1 MKILRRTVAF
11 LLLLLAGPLAATGLT
26 GCARLSG
33 DWTTASR
40 ESAGIGPDPAATPDA
55 VVQVYAAR
63 AFKWR
68 GAFAVHTWIA
78 VKPERAPTFTVYE
91 VTSWGVR
98 RGGAAFSLSSR
109 AERGG
114 GGRALQVSE
123 GAPDRLWYGARPE
136 VIADVRGPRAAAAIG
151 KIRAAVASYPYPDS
165 YRTWPGP
172 NSNTFVAHVLRR
184 VPEIEADLP
193 PHAIGKDFLPNGDF
207 FARTPSGGGGQV
219 SLFGIAGVLV
229 SAAEGVEV
237 NLLGLS
243 VGVDPGEL
251 ALRLPGIGKVG
262 FNTETPGGENVAAA
276 AE

>member
-1 MKILRRTVAF
+1 MKIFRRTVAV

-26 GCARLSG
+26 GCARLTG

-40 ESAGIGPDPAATPDA
+40 EPAGIGPDPATTPEA

-78 VKPERAPTFTVYE
+78 VKPERAPQFTTYE
-91 VTSWGVR
+91 VTGWAVR
-98 RGGAAFSLSSR
+98 RSGAS
-109 AERGG
+109 
-114 GGRALQVSE
+114 LQVTE
-123 GAPDRLWYGARPE
+123 GAPDRFWFGAKPE
-136 VIADVRGPRAAAAIG
+136 VIADLRGPRAAAAIG
-151 KIRAAVASYPYPDS
+151 KIRAAVATYPYPDS

-193 PHAIGKDFLPNGDF
+193 PHAIGKDFLSNGSI

-229 SAAEGVEV
+229 SAAEGLEV

-243 VGVDPGEL
+243 IGVDPGEL

-262 FNTETPGGENVAAA
+262 FNTETPGTENVAVR

>member
-1 MKILRRTVAF
+1 MKIFRRIVVF
-11 LLLLLAGPLAATGLT
+11 LLLLLVGPLAATGLT

-40 ESAGIGPDPAATPDA
+40 EPAGIGPDPATTPEA

-78 VKPERAPTFTVYE
+78 VKPENAPQFTTYE
-91 VTSWGVR
+91 VTGWAVR
-98 RGGAAFSLSSR
+98 RGGS
-109 AERGG
+109 
-114 GGRALQVSE
+114 ALQVME
-123 GAPDRLWYGARPE
+123 GAPDKFWYGARPE
-136 VIADVRGPRAAAAIG
+136 VIADLRGPRAAAAIE
-151 KIRAAVASYPYPDS
+151 KIRAAVTSYPYPDS

-172 NSNTFVAHVLRR
+172 NSNTFVAHVLRQ
-184 VPEIEADLP
+184 VPEIGADLP

-229 SAAEGVEV
+229 SAAEGLEV

-262 FNTETPGGENVAAA
+262 FNTDTPGGENVAVR